1 MNPQTLKTILVA
13 TGMVNPAALVIDEL
27 IASGKVAPTK
37 QERAFRLVQ
46 SDPQGIRAI
55 NKMIPLSNR
64 PEMTA
69 QMQRDIEDAVMYYMG
84 VKVTWRHD
92 SEDYWAVSSPE
103 AAHDALVRVKP
114 DVLTPKKDGKYG
126 R

>member
-1 MNPQTLKTILVA
+1 MNPQILKTILVA
-13 TGMVNPAALVIDEL
+13 TGMVNPASLIVDDLID
-27 IASGKVAPTK
+27 SGKVAPTK

-46 SDPQGIRAI
+46 RDPKGICAI
-55 NKMIPLSNR
+55 NTMIPLSNK
-64 PEMTA
+64 PDMTA

-84 VKVTWRHD
+84 VKLVWRYD
-92 SEDYWAVSSPE
+92 SEDYWRVSSPE

-114 DVLTPKKDGKYG
+114 NVLTPKKDGKYA

>member
-1 MNPQTLKTILVA
+1 MNPQLLKTILVA
-13 TGMVNPAALVIDEL
+13 TGMVNPAALVLDEM

-55 NKMIPLSNR
+55 NKMLPLSNR
-64 PEMTA
+64 PDMTA

-92 SEDYWAVSSPE
+92 SEDYWVASSPE